1 MADATGFHVHP
12 NPKEHKVELLLLE
25 SIDHVSRLVLEPKD
39 VSVIAGQLLGAAAQ
53 VFEKSGKP
61 PPYRTNE
68 DKITATGIRC
78 SGWNIGPGSQPEQV
92 SLIFHFG
99 ETTLAIQM
107 PQEHVQMLSQR
118 LMAASAS
125 EDQSRRQ

>member
-1 MADATGFHVHP
+1 MPAPTAHYAREPVGADADAIRMAPSLWSYSMADATGFHVHP

-78 SGWNIGPGSQPEQV
+78 SGWNIGPGS
-92 SLIFHFG
+92 
-99 ETTLAIQM
+99 
-107 PQEHVQMLSQR
+107 
-118 LMAASAS
+118 
-125 EDQSRRQ
+125 